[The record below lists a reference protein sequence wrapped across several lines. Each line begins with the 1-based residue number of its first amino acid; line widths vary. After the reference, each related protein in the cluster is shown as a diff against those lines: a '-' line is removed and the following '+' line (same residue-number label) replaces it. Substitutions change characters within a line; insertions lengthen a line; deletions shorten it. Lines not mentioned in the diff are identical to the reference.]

1 MYQNVIN
8 QQFYSQMLAYSIN
21 FRYNYLI
28 CHVLSYPINLYKNAY
43 SGLSKESW
51 YLSFVML
58 INRSGTMVLP
68 FLTIYCTQKLNFSIV
83 QAGMIM
89 AIFGL
94 GSVIGAFIGGKITD
108 KIGFYNLQVA
118 ALFSG
123 GIMFIS
129 LSFLDTFLS
138 LGIGTFFL
146 SMCNESFRPANS
158 TAVAHYSTEK
168 NFTRSYSLNRLAIN
182 LGWSF
187 GGALGGMIASI
198 DYHLLFYVDGCT
210 NILAAFLLLKLLP
223 HVKKAKSTIDGEEKP
238 VIHSAYRDKLY
249 LVFII
254 LTILFA
260 SCFFQIFT
268 LQTVFFKS
276 EWHFSEQL
284 IGGLLAMNGL
294 IIVFTEMLLINR
306 LQNQKPPL
314 YFIAIGVML
323 AALSFSLLNILPPVV
338 WVAVISLAII
348 TVGEIFSMPF
358 MNTFWISR
366 SRENNRGEYA
376 ALYTMAWAIAQIIGP
391 VYGAFLIEKGGYT
404 LLWWSLTGICMLSS
418 LGFIAIYNL
427 DKIKGWRRFKRIP
440 IS

>member
-1 MYQNVIN
+1 MLLFYICSVI
-8 QQFYSQMLAYSIN
+8 SG
-21 FRYNYLI
+21 
-28 CHVLSYPINLYKNAY
+28 PIYLYKQAY
-43 SGLSKESW
+43 SGLSNESW
-51 YLSFVML
+51 YLSLVMF

-68 FLTIYCTQKLNFSIV
+68 FLTIYCTQKLHFSIV
-83 QAGMIM
+83 QAGIIM

-94 GSVIGAFIGGKITD
+94 GSVLGAFIGGKITD

-118 ALFSG
+118 ALLSG

-129 LSFLDTFLS
+129 LSFFDTFNS
-138 LGIGTFFL
+138 LAIGTFIL

-158 TAVAHYSTEK
+158 IAVAHYSTEK
-168 NFTRSYSLNRLAIN
+168 NYTRSYSLNRLAIN

-187 GGALGGMIASI
+187 GGALGGFIASF

-223 HVKKAKSTIDGEEKP
+223 AVKKAKVTDQGQEKP

-249 LVFII
+249 IAFII

-260 SCFFQIFT
+260 SCFFQLFT

-294 IIVFTEMLLINR
+294 IIVFTEMVLINS
-306 LQNQKPPL
+306 LQRHKPPL

-323 AALSFSLLNILPPVV
+323 AALSYSLLNILPAAA
-338 WVAVISLAII
+338 WVAVISLIII
-348 TVGEIFSMPF
+348 TIAEMLSMPF
-358 MNTFWISR
+358 MNTFWLSR
-366 SRENNRGEYA
+366 SREGNRGEYA
-376 ALYTMAWAIAQIIGP
+376 ALYTMAWAFAQIIGP
-391 VYGAFLIEKGGYT
+391 VYGAFLIEKGGFS
-404 LLWWSLTGICMLSS
+404 LLWWSLCGICILSS
-418 LGFIAIYNL
+418 LGFITLHNIN
-427 DKIKGWRRFKRIP
+427 KIRDWKRYKRVP
-440 IS
+440 LSE